1 MSDNKAKPNSV
12 SFGKVFLLFLL
23 IFVFATYYISFQ
35 ISSKMEEE
43 NEKQIESYMAS
54 QLDSY
59 ISESSA
65 EGYVWNKLQKVI
77 DTAIKDGIDSKQLA
91 QAISD
96 FKSKYHISAN
106 FFFYV
111 NNEFTKGFNYNNK
124 DLLLFK
130 DYLKLLVYKKGK
142 LNYNNQD
149 KTNLDGI
156 QKYFG
161 AGNRLEYLIISKGY
175 LKSYPYQETKQF
187 YYWNN
192 FPDGTGIFF
201 YTTQIPEFINRLNIV
216 LSEKTNDK
224 IGAIDSTNKKI
235 ISPKNFLDDQTLSA
249 YIKATK
255 LSKPF
260 VESND
265 CYWYF
270 QTSKTSNKIC
280 YSVPKD
286 LNINSFYNWADL
298 SEKLSLNLLI
308 LLIVIFITSYLKVF
322 PGKNTINFLDNLS
335 IKYRIMGI
343 ICMSSV
349 FPAIM
354 SLIFGFSLLS
364 DKEKVIE
371 EAILSESL
379 AGIKNI
385 ENQFIILKNRLHKL
399 ALELREDVKH
409 KKFTEELFKEYLK
422 KYSLSTELSY
432 LEIRDGDINTLLTMH
447 DRETSGIPE
456 SMDLITRIV
465 LKLHSP
471 SRLNQTKLNISPA
484 ELISETVLSR
494 DEVGFSTLLRQRDK
508 QWVLQA
514 GNSPTIWYWDVYP
527 EIATGPAF
535 MGFTSITGACYKEL
549 IQDYF
554 KNPLLS
560 SDSLQ
565 LYAYIS
571 DDLYY
576 PEILPDKYNN
586 IPKKHLFDIANSSL
600 ITNKALFRTVS
611 INGKLYWVTAKK
623 ERNVGCH
630 VYLHLI
636 NQEERL
642 KVLNPYKWR
651 ILLSSILTLLI
662 SLFGA
667 WFIISLVILPVNNL
681 NQGIEAIRYRIRDF
695 TIPVTRKDELGKLA
709 IAFNKV
715 IKEFDEMDYGKV
727 VQESLLPSSSPQIE
741 GYDIAYF
748 KISASDL
755 AGDYHD
761 HAILEDGKLAIILG
775 DVSGHGISAS
785 LAMAMAKATFDYA
798 QSLKVK
804 FPEDFMDMLN
814 TMFNKEL
821 KPRNKLMTMISMKLT
836 PETGEVVFDNS
847 GQAYPC
853 YYSAS
858 SQTSEELKMPSLP
871 IGGMKKRKKK
881 PIVKQMEKGDAFIFY
896 TDGIIEA
903 SSAKGEMFGYE
914 RFFAKFTE
922 QMKKN
927 ISSKEAIRN
936 IFDEVEKF
944 REPGHHSDD
953 ITLIIVRRN
962 P

>member
-77 DTAIKDGIDSKQLA
+77 DTARKDGINSKQLS

-111 NNEFTKGFNYNNK
+111 NNEFSKGFNYNNN

-201 YTTQIPEFINRLNIV
+201 YTTQIPEYINRLNIV

-308 LLIVIFITSYLKVF
+308 LLIVIFITSYIKVF

-379 AGIKNI
+379 AGISSI
-385 ENQFIILKNRLHKL
+385 ENQYKVLQNKFYKV
-399 ALELREDVKH
+399 ALELREAVKAKDFTLETFH
-409 KKFTEELFKEYLK
+409 KYLD
-422 KYSLSTELSY
+422 KYALDTYSGLTF
-432 LEIRDGDINTLLTMH
+432 LEIRDEKINSLITMH
-447 DRETSGIPE
+447 NRETSAIAE
-456 SMDLITRIV
+456 MMDLICRIT

-471 SRLNQTKLNISPA
+471 NRIDSQKLNISPG
-484 ELISETVLSR
+484 ELVSESVLST
-494 DEVGFSTLLRQRDK
+494 DELGFSTLMRQRGKSWILRSGDH
-508 QWVLQA
+508 
-514 GNSPTIWYWDVYP
+514 PTLWYWDVYP
-527 EIATGPAF
+527 ELATGPAF
-535 MGFTSITGACYKEL
+535 ICFSSLTADSFPKTIRE
-549 IQDYF
+549 YF
-554 KNPLLS
+554 KYLQLA

-565 LYAYIS
+565 LYSSIS
-571 DDLYY
+571 ETMY
-576 PEILPDKYNN
+576 KQ
-586 IPKKHLFDIANSSL
+586 DIQTKSNQPLIEKSL
-600 ITNKALFRTVS
+600 IHIADTVIKTNKVLFRTVN
-611 INGKLYWVTAKK
+611 IDGKPYWVTAKEEK
-623 ERNVGCH
+623 NVRSF
-630 VYLHLI
+630 VFMHLI
-636 NQEERL
+636 NKEERL
-642 KVLNPYKWR
+642 KALIPYKWQLV
-651 ILLSSILTLLI
+651 ISGVFTLFI
-662 SLFGA
+662 SLLGA
-667 WFIISLVILPVNNL
+667 WFIISLVILPVSNL
-681 NQGIEAIRYRIRDF
+681 SKGIEAIRYRIRDY
-695 TIPVTRKDELGKLA
+695 TIPVTRKDEFGKLA
-709 IAFNKV
+709 TAFNKV
-715 IKEFDEMDYGKV
+715 INEFDEMDYGKE
-727 VQESLLPSSSPQIE
+727 VQESLLPDSSPKLE
-741 GYDIAYF
+741 GYDIAYLN
-748 KISASDL
+748 IAASDL

-761 HAILEDGKLAIILG
+761 HTILEGGKLALLLG

-785 LAMAMAKATFDYA
+785 LAMAMAKATFNYA
-798 QSLKVK
+798 QILKVK

-821 KPRNKLMTMISMKLT
+821 KPRNKLMTMISMVLN
-836 PETGEVVFDNS
+836 PETGEVIFDNS
-847 GQAYPC
+847 GQAYPA
-853 YYSAS
+853 YFTAS
-858 SQTSEELKMPSLP
+858 TQTSE
-871 IGGMKKRKKK
+871 
-881 PIVKQMEKGDAFIFY
+881 
-896 TDGIIEA
+896 
-903 SSAKGEMFGYE
+903 
-914 RFFAKFTE
+914 
-922 QMKKN
+922 
-927 ISSKEAIRN
+927 
-936 IFDEVEKF
+936 
-944 REPGHHSDD
+944 
-953 ITLIIVRRN
+953 
-962 P
+962 

>member
-1 MSDNKAKPNSV
+1 MKKLINYLNSV
-12 SFGKVFLLFLL
+12 SFGKIFLIFLL
-23 IFVFATYYISFQ
+23 IFIFAVLYISFQ
-35 ISSKMEEE
+35 ISSKLSEESE
-43 NEKQIESYMAS
+43 TQIESSMAS
-54 QLDSY
+54 QLDSFLTDTSEDGY
-59 ISESSA
+59 IWHSLNEIINTARNNGIES
-65 EGYVWNKLQKVI
+65 QQTT
-77 DTAIKDGIDSKQLA
+77 D
-91 QAISD
+91 AIS
-96 FKSKYHISAN
+96 KSSLKYKLSSKI
-106 FFFYV
+106 FFYK
-111 NNEFTKGFNYNNK
+111 NYEFVKGFNYQEK
-124 DLLLFK
+124 DLLVFK
-130 DYLKLLVYKKGK
+130 ELLKQLTYSKGTDQFTEA
-142 LNYNNQD
+142 NR
-149 KTNLDGI
+149 KTINELHE
-156 QKYFG
+156 YFG
-161 AGNRLEYLIISKGY
+161 GGNRLELMHNYKGLIKLFY
-175 LKSYPYQETKQF
+175 NKETKQ
-187 YYWNN
+187 YYYYNT

-201 YTTQIPEFINRLNIV
+201 YTEIIPDFIERFRIV
-216 LSEKTNDK
+216 LTNNPNEGM
-224 IGAIDSTNKKI
+224 GAIDSENKNI
-235 ISPKNFLDDQTLSA
+235 ISPKGFTDDQTLTA
-249 YIKATK
+249 YIKSTK
-255 LSKPF
+255 LNKAF
-260 VESND
+260 IEFND
-265 CYWYF
+265 YYWYF
-270 QTSKTSNKIC
+270 ETTKNSNKIC
-280 YSVPKD
+280 YTIPIKT
-286 LNINSFYNWADL
+286 NNSNWA
-298 SEKLSLNLLI
+298 SIIVNISLI
-308 LLIVIFITSYLKVF
+308 LIIAIILIYITSLINYI
-322 PGKNTINFLDNLS
+322 PGKTIVNYLDNLS
-335 IKYRIMGI
+335 IRYRIIGI
-343 ICMSSV
+343 FVTSSI
-349 FPAIM
+349 FPTLIAII
-354 SLIFGFSLLS
+354 LGFALLS

-535 MGFTSITGACYKEL
+535 MGLTSITGACYKEL

-611 INGKLYWVTAKK
+611 INGKLYWVTAKQ

-727 VQESLLPSSSPQIE
+727 VQESLLPSSSPKIE

-927 ISSKEAIRN
+927 ICSKEAIRN